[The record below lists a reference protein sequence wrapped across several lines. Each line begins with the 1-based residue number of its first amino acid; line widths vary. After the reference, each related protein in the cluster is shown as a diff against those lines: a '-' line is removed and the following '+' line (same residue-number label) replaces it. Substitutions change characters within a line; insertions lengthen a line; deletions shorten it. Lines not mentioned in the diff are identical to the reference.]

1 MFWQT
6 DTPAQNKKL
15 RLIGGYMRDITSDLI
30 DAMAAK
36 PLRQIMAGGDVEK
49 LAEAAKVE
57 LADRESHIYVDYF
70 FWYAQRP

>member
-1 MFWQT
+1 
-6 DTPAQNKKL
+6 
-15 RLIGGYMRDITSDLI
+15 MRDITSDLI